1 MDVGKGLADTFGPM
15 IQDNIDNMTK
25 PGGVFDSVGKVVGP
39 IFSDL
44 GKTIGETVKTLT
56 GPDGLLTALG
66 NLVGTLWGD
75 GKGPLATAVTFIGQ
89 SLDALL
95 KTINFIIGAI
105 KNLVVGIDEFLNA
118 TKEAATVG
126 EQLGTNPV
134 SNGYTGPQADLLNQ
148 TAWDFILRQLG
159 IGGMPSGVA
168 PTPGGNGNFNFGPWG
183 SPDLTV
189 EIGGTSVD
197 GVVRDSLGRIIDT
210 TSPGR

>member
-1 MDVGKGLADTFGPM
+1 M
-15 IQDNIDNMTK
+15 
-25 PGGVFDSVGKVVGP
+25 
-39 IFSDL
+39 
-44 GKTIGETVKTLT
+44 
-56 GPDGLLTALG
+56 
-66 NLVGTLWGD
+66 
-75 GKGPLATAVTFIGQ
+75 
-89 SLDALL
+89 
-95 KTINFIIGAI
+95 IGAALSTLMDI
-105 KNLVVGIDEFLNA
+105 INGIVDAMTSLVKGIDDFLKA
-118 TKEAATVG
+118 SEKAAGVEAKLKAG
-126 EQLGTNPV
+126 GTGNPGF
-134 SNGYTGPQADLLNQ
+134 SGPQAEVVNQ